1 MCSRVTSQPSPIK
14 SFSLP
19 SPPTSHSLSTSMS
32 FQFSEK
38 DQFVQECDVIFTKIR
53 ATRNTKLN
61 GGKNKRYRTRKH
73 ERLDEEE
80 IDRRERDRIKER
92 ANKREAEI
100 IINKNVKINSKI
112 RMVERK
118 LIKYVVLCILRIS
131 QYLCMCIMIATVGSL
146 PYLIYNNRLVVL
158 VRKEKSDTREE
169 DVEEGKNILT

>member
-19 SPPTSHSLSTSMS
+19 SPPTSHSLSTSIS

-118 LIKYVVLCILRIS
+118 LIKQVCGSLYFENIIV
-131 QYLCMCIMIATVGSL
+131 CMCVMIATVGSL
-146 PYLIYNNRLVVL
+146 PYLIYNRLVAL

>member
-1 MCSRVTSQPSPIK
+1 
-14 SFSLP
+14 
-19 SPPTSHSLSTSMS
+19 MS

-80 IDRRERDRIKER
+80 IDRREREIGL
-92 ANKREAEI
+92 KREAETR
-100 IINKNVKINSKI
+100 INKKIKNKFENKDGRKKINKI
-112 RMVERK
+112 CGSLYFENIIV
-118 LIKYVVLCILRIS
+118 
-131 QYLCMCIMIATVGSL
+131 CMCIMIATVGSL

-158 VRKEKSDTREE
+158 VRKEKSDTTEE
-169 DVEEGKNILT
+169 DVEESKNILT

>member
-1 MCSRVTSQPSPIK
+1 MEGKIK
-14 SFSLP
+14 DIERE
-19 SPPTSHSLSTSMS
+19 SMN
-32 FQFSEK
+32 
-38 DQFVQECDVIFTKIR
+38 D
-53 ATRNTKLN
+53 LM
-61 GGKNKRYRTRKH
+61 RKKQTG
-73 ERLDEEE
+73 E
-80 IDRRERDRIKER
+80 RERDRIKER

-158 VRKEKSDTREE
+158 VRKEKSDTTEE